1 MRREPT
7 EGREREYLERE
18 RERERE
24 YQWRPMITAAQ
35 AVCSW
40 SLPHFLPGV
49 GRSRGRLCS
58 PPVSSVKTTPHT
70 STGGL
75 YPDGGWKNLS
85 GCGYERP
92 DRRGRFQW
100 REVGGLTFCPEER
113 GFRRR
118 GVRIKGVLLYFNLGV
133 FGSITSHATIIL
145 TPPPSARKRI
155 RHMMAKKVRGQR

>member
-1 MRREPT
+1 MATHDHR
-7 EGREREYLERE
+7 
-18 RERERE
+18 
-24 YQWRPMITAAQ
+24 
-35 AVCSW
+35 
-40 SLPHFLPGV
+40 
-49 GRSRGRLCS
+49 
-58 PPVSSVKTTPHT
+58 
-70 STGGL
+70 STGCMLLESASFPARRWSFAREALLSARFFSQNDPTHQYRWALSGR
-75 YPDGGWKNLS
+75 S

-113 GFRRR
+113 GFRGR

-155 RHMMAKKVRGQR
+155 TTHDGKEGEGTKVARVMVGKPEEVVEPEEELDESAEHGEL